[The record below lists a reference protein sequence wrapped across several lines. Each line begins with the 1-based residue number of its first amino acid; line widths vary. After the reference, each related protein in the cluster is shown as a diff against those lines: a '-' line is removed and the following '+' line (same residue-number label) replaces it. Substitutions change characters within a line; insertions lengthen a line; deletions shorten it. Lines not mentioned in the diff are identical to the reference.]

1 MKALPKNNRKMVSQ
15 ALTSALSFGLFAY
28 FAFYLLHGDM
38 GYFAQRGLD
47 QKLTDTQEKFD
58 KLQSDRIAL
67 ENRVKLLRPASLSLD
82 MLDERARVVLGFVAP
97 DERQILQK

>member
-38 GYFAQRGLD
+38 GYFAQRGVD
-47 QKLTDTQEKFD
+47 QKLADTQEKFD
-58 KLQSDRIAL
+58 KLQADRIAL

-82 MLDERARVVLGFVAP
+82 MLDERARVVLGFAGP
-97 DERQILQK
+97 DERQLLGK

>member
-1 MKALPKNNRKMVSQ
+1 MKASPKNNRKMISQ
-15 ALTSALSFGLFAY
+15 ALASAVSFGLFAY

-38 GYFAQRGLD
+38 GYFAQRGVD
-47 QKLTDTQEKFD
+47 QKLAETQD
-58 KLQSDRIAL
+58 KYDHLQTDRIAL

-82 MLDERARVVLGFVAP
+82 MLDERARVVLGFASP